1 MEKIK
6 VELPKR
12 VVNNKKM
19 EEELNTLQTLLSK
32 ANNAYKEL
40 KQMGDFSSQM
50 PDLSTL
56 SYSFAEAITTKAMKA
71 IECNEAMTFEEKK
84 EATARWRQLQDKANS
99 YISAISL
106 AKEAMPLQE
115 ENGSLVC
122 PTISETAK
130 EKSSIEISVE
140 ANTHYSL
147 LMAAMQAIEKLR
159 EYEKAKNLP
168 SLILHDL
175 SSITSPENFAKEWAF
190 GVFAPTDEI
199 TKRAREKFGYKR
211 PNNKF

>member
-1 MEKIK
+1 MEKFK

-12 VVNNKKM
+12 VLNTKKM
-19 EEELNTLQTLLSK
+19 EEELSTLHAILSK

>member
-1 MEKIK
+1 MEKNK

-12 VVNNKKM
+12 VVNNKKK
-19 EEELNTLQTLLSK
+19 EEQINSLQTLLAK
-32 ANNAYKEL
+32 ANQAYKEL
-40 KQMGDFSSQM
+40 KQMGDFAAQM
-50 PDLSTL
+50 PDLSNL
-56 SYSFAEAITTKAMKA
+56 SYSFAEALTQKALKA
-71 IECNEAMTFEEKK
+71 IEGNDAMTFEEKK
-84 EATARWRQLQDKANS
+84 EATKKWRQLQDKANS
-99 YISAISL
+99 LISAIYL
-106 AKEAMPLQE
+106 AKEAMPIQE
-115 ENGSLVC
+115 ENGSLIC
-122 PTISETAK
+122 PTLEEIAK
-130 EKSSIEISVE
+130 EKSYVEISEE

-211 PNNKF
+211 PNNTF

>member
-12 VVNNKKM
+12 VLNTKKM
-19 EEELNTLQTLLSK
+19 EEELNTLQTLLNQ
-32 ANNAYKEL
+32 ANNAYQEL
-40 KQMGDFSSQM
+40 RQMGDFSSQM

-56 SYSFAEAITTKAMKA
+56 SYSFAEAITTKAIQA
-71 IECNEAMTFEEKK
+71 TEVNASMTFAEKQ
-84 EATARWRQLQDKANS
+84 EAVKKWRHLQDKANS
-99 YISAISL
+99 YISTISL

-115 ENGSLVC
+115 ADGSLIC
-122 PTISETAK
+122 PKIEEIAK
-130 EKSSIEISVE
+130 EKSYVEISEE

-147 LMAAMQAIEKLR
+147 LMEAMQAIEELR
-159 EYEKAKNLP
+159 EWEKAKNLP

-175 SSITSPENFAKEWAF
+175 SSLTTPENFAKEWAF

>member
-12 VVNNKKM
+12 VLNTKKM
-19 EEELNTLQTLLSK
+19 EEELNTLQTLLNQ
-32 ANNAYKEL
+32 ANNAYQEL
-40 KQMGDFSSQM
+40 RQMGDFSSQM

-122 PTISETAK
+122 PTISEIAK
-130 EKSSIEISVE
+130 EKSSIEISEE

-175 SSITSPENFAKEWAF
+175 SSFTIPENFAKEWAF

>member
-40 KQMGDFSSQM
+40 KLMGDFATQM

-56 SYSFAEAITTKAMKA
+56 SYSFAEAITTKALQA
-71 IECNEAMTFEEKK
+71 IEVNASMTFAEKQ
-84 EATARWRQLQDKANS
+84 EAVKKWRHLQDKANS

-122 PTISETAK
+122 PTISEIAK
-130 EKSSIEISVE
+130 EKSSIEISEE

-175 SSITSPENFAKEWAF
+175 SSFTLPENFAKEWAF